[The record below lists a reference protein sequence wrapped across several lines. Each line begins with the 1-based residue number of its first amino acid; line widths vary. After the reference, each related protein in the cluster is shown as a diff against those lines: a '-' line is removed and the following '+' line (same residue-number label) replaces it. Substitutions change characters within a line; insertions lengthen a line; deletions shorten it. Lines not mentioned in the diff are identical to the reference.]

1 MMPVAHCFCDGQAMI
16 ADVGAIIATSN
27 IVATGELTST
37 HPIIAGQDSI
47 QTHISSKNYFKSHSD
62 TYFIKHHTNI

>member
-37 HPIIAGQDSI
+37 HPIIAGHDSI
-47 QTHISSKNYFKSHSD
+47 QTLIS
-62 TYFIKHHTNI
+62 